1 MDNKATITAGASIL
15 RDASSQQYD
24 DNDISNRRASF
35 ASTHNSF
42 NHDEHGHEDDIKE
55 PHRKPPKRNVSS
67 LEEALSDSNS
77 KLGE

>member
-1 MDNKATITAGASIL
+1 MDNKAPLTAGGSIL
-15 RDASSQQYD
+15 RDSQPQQYN

-42 NHDEHGHEDDIKE
+42 NHDDHENDIKE
-55 PHRKPPKRNVSS
+55 PHRKPPKRKGSS
-67 LEEALSDSNS
+67 LEDALSDSNS

>member
-1 MDNKATITAGASIL
+1 MNNRAPLTAGGSML

-42 NHDEHGHEDDIKE
+42 NHDEHEDDIKE
-55 PHRKPPKRNVSS
+55 PHRKPPKRKGSS
-67 LEEALSDSNS
+67 LEDALSDSNS

>member
-1 MDNKATITAGASIL
+1 MDNKAPLTAGGSIL
-15 RDASSQQYD
+15 RDSQPQQYN

-42 NHDEHGHEDDIKE
+42 NHDDHEDDIKE
-55 PHRKPPKRNVSS
+55 PHRKPPKRKGSS
-67 LEEALSDSNS
+67 LEDALSDSNS

>member
-1 MDNKATITAGASIL
+1 MDNKVPLTAGGSIP
-15 RDASSQQYD
+15 RDSQPQQYN

-42 NHDEHGHEDDIKE
+42 NHDDHEDDIKE
-55 PHRKPPKRNVSS
+55 PHRKPPKRKGSS
-67 LEEALSDSNS
+67 LEDALSDSNS

>member
-1 MDNKATITAGASIL
+1 MDNEAPLTAGGSIL
-15 RDASSQQYD
+15 RGDGSSQQYD
-24 DNDISNRRASF
+24 DNDVSNRRASF

-42 NHDEHGHEDDIKE
+42 NHDEHEDDIKE
-55 PHRKPPKRNVSS
+55 PHRKPPKRKGSS

>member
-1 MDNKATITAGASIL
+1 MNNRAPLTAGGSIL
-15 RDASSQQYD
+15 RDSQPQQYD
-24 DNDISNRRASF
+24 DNNISNRRASF

-42 NHDEHGHEDDIKE
+42 NHDEHEDDVKE
-55 PHRKPPKRNVSS
+55 PHRKPPKRKGSS